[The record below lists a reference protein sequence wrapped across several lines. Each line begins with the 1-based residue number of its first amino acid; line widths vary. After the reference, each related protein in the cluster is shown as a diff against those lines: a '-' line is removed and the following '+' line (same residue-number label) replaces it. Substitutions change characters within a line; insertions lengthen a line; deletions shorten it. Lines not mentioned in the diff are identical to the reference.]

1 MKPILFFCLTVTLV
15 LSLFTALKIPTRAK
29 VQIKVPI
36 NWSLLVLSYLHPH
49 VTGSSVCILH
59 LLLIS
64 YSLLLN
70 ENKEGDMGPTFNP
83 RPGLNVLR
91 SYCLVPNSFLNYR
104 KQARKMSAGIWISG
118 LINNSK

>member
-1 MKPILFFCLTVTLV
+1 
-15 LSLFTALKIPTRAK
+15 
-29 VQIKVPI
+29 
-36 NWSLLVLSYLHPH
+36 
-49 VTGSSVCILH
+49 